1 MGQSFLS
8 MSHTSLKAL
17 SNTIMTCLHWQKSG
31 PGKLKIITDGA
42 ERFEDDTTVSISR
55 WCLLDMSGNITIG
68 KYSVISSGTRV
79 YTHDHRTVG
88 TTPLLLQEESDPEG
102 FTTIIDKVICDDV
115 WIFANA
121 IVLGSCN
128 FIATGVVIGA
138 GAVVTKP
145 ITEEYSIWAGVPAR
159 RIGSR
164 IEEVQ

>member
-1 MGQSFLS
+1 
-8 MSHTSLKAL
+8 
-17 SNTIMTCLHWQKSG
+17 LHWQKSG

-42 ERFEDDTTVSISR
+42 ERYEDDTTVSISR

-68 KYSVISSGTRV
+68 KYSVISSGTRI

-88 TTPLLLQEESDPEG
+88 TTPLLMQEESDPEG

-145 ITEEYSIWAGVPAR
+145 ITEEYSIWAGVPAK

-164 IEEVQ
+164 IKERQ

>member
-1 MGQSFLS
+1 

-17 SNTIMTCLHWQKSG
+17 SNTIMTCLHGSKSG
-31 PGKLKIITDGA
+31 PGKLRIITDGA
-42 ERFEDDTTVSISR
+42 ERYEDDTTVSISR

-68 KYSVISSGTRV
+68 KYSVISSGTRI
-79 YTHDHRTVG
+79 YTHDHRTIG

-115 WIFANA
+115 WILSGAT
-121 IVLGSCN
+121 VLGKCN

-138 GAVVTKP
+138 GAVCTKP

-164 IEEVQ
+164 IKDVQ